1 MMPKNEG
8 PMSMPAKIY
17 PVTLGNLKI
26 FTTLAR
32 KSPARR
38 IKER

>member
-1 MMPKNEG
+1 
-8 PMSMPAKIY
+8 MSIPAKIY
-17 PVTLGNLKI
+17 PVTLGNLNT
-26 FTTLAR
+26 FTILAR